1 MARLI
6 DSPDGRT
13 LEIHEYGPAEGPL
26 IVHHHGTPVSGMIGR
41 ATVADATQRGARLV
55 GITRPGYGG
64 STRRPGRS
72 IADATDDVRAVLDEL
87 GVERCVS
94 WGVSGGGP
102 HALACA
108 ALLGDRVAAVAS
120 LASIAP
126 YGDPGLDFLAGMGE
140 DNVTEFG
147 AALEGE
153 AALRAFVEAELPGI
167 VQLEPEQLADGLA
180 SLVSEVDRAALT
192 GEHAEEM
199 LAAMKHGLSSGGDG
213 WIDDDLAFASDWG
226 FALADIAVPVLLWQG
241 DHDLMVPPAHGAWLA
256 ERIPGVEA
264 HLSPDDGHLTLVKRR
279 IADVHAWLLERL

>member
-1 MARLI
+1 MRLL
-6 DSPDGRT
+6 STPDGRD
-13 LEIHEYGPAEGPL
+13 LEIHEFGPADGPL
-26 IVHHHGTPVSGMIGR
+26 IVHHHGTPMSGMIGR
-41 ATVADATQRGARLV
+41 EPVADATQRGARMV
-55 GITRPGYGG
+55 GITRAGYGG

-72 IADATDDVRAVLDEL
+72 IADVADDVRTVLDEL

-120 LASIAP
+120 LAAIAP
-126 YGDPGLDFLAGMGE
+126 YGAEGLDFLAGMGE
-140 DNVTEFG
+140 DNVAEFG

-153 AALRAFVEAELPGI
+153 AALRAFVEAELP
-167 VQLEPEQLADGLA
+167 QLAELEPEQLADGLA
-180 SLVSEVDRAALT
+180 SLVSDVDRAVLT
-192 GEHAEEM
+192 GEHAEHM
-199 LAAMKHGLSSGGDG
+199 LAAMKHGLSAGGDG
-213 WIDDDLAFASDWG
+213 WIDDDLAFTSDWG

-264 HLSPDDGHLTLVKRR
+264 HLSPDDGHLTLEKR
-279 IADVHAWLLERL
+279 IGEVHAWLLERL